1 MEEIHG
7 RFDLIIS
14 KKNDVYLTVET
25 DKGIARELS
34 DFFTFEVPGAKFMP
48 QYRNRMWDG
57 KIRLFSIQTGEI
69 YFGLLSYIE
78 EFAKRNDIEIEYK
91 EGVKDEERLRDG
103 ELDTFIGRVSPQ
115 SKGQNI
121 QIRDYQ
127 MAALDYAIRN
137 NRSLLLSPTA
147 SGKSLIIYILSVW
160 YASKTE
166 SNILILVPTTSL
178 VEQMHS
184 DFLDYGFKESMMQ
197 KIYQGYST
205 NITKPITIST
215 WQSVYKMQKKW
226 FDQFSCILG
235 DEVHIFKSKSLTG
248 IMNKMVNCKYR
259 HGFTGTLDGTQTHRL
274 VLEGLFGS
282 VNKVTTTK
290 ELMDSDTLAKL
301 SVECI
306 VLRYPDADCKYMKN
320 LSYQDEVDLIVRDER
335 RNKFIVDLTK
345 HLTGNTLVLFQFVEK
360 HGDVLHTMINTSL
373 TDRKV
378 FYVYGGTDTQTREEI
393 RSITE
398 KEKDAVIVASYG
410 TFSTGINIRNL
421 HNIVF
426 ASPSKSRIRVLQSV
440 GRALRLGDNKVSA
453 RLVDIADDFT
463 YKGKQNFTLRH
474 FMERINIYNEEE
486 FDYDIKQI
494 SIDKG

>member
-197 KIYQGYST
+197 KIYQGYSK